1 MSKMD
6 LTATTPTKEDDN
18 IPKQNIANATKKK
31 VANGSGKNNAI
42 VKDKTSS
49 SPHPPTQRKLELTKD
64 FSILNTSTM
73 FDLFRA
79 ADIIIE
85 KLDDKGVRGFSFGD
99 ASDAGQFMEV
109 AILHGANG
117 IGKSS
122 IALKCAD
129 TLFHRRD
136 VNVVFW
142 IDYQNYATIQQSFT
156 TIALEMKLPCTEL
169 KDHEENRCQV
179 LTWLTETSKYSYS
192 TRVSRISTRV

>member
-1 MSKMD
+1 MGKMD
-6 LTATTPTKEDDN
+6 LTATTPTRKDDN
-18 IPKQNIANATKKK
+18 IPKQNIANATKKA
-31 VANGSGKNNAI
+31 VNGSGKNNVI
-42 VKDKTSS
+42 VKDKTSI
-49 SPHPPTQRKLELTKD
+49 SPQPPTQRKLELSKD
-64 FSILNTSTM
+64 VSVLNTSTM

-79 ADIIIE
+79 ADIIVE
-85 KLDDKGVRGFSFGD
+85 KLDNKGVRGFSFGD

-142 IDYQNYATIQQSFT
+142 IDYRNDATIQQSFT
-156 TIALEMKLPCTEL
+156 TIALEMKLPCTEW

-179 LTWLTETSKYSYS
+179 LTWLTETSKHNYS
-192 TRVSRISTRV
+192 TRLFRISTKF